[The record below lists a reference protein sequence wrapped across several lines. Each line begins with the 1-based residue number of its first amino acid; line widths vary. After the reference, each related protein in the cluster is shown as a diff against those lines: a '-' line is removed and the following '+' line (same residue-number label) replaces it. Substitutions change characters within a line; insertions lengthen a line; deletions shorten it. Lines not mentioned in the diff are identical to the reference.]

1 MLGLGWGFSGG
12 DACFLSSGGVAVHPD
27 GILMILQDLHY
38 CSSVVPL
45 PRMVAMF
52 VLDEDPVSPFQWG

>member
-1 MLGLGWGFSGG
+1 MMPVSCRQ
-12 DACFLSSGGVAVHPD
+12 AAVAVHPD
-27 GILMILQDLHY
+27 GVLMILQDLHY

-45 PRMVAMF
+45 PQMVAVF